1 MHFLILNLGF
11 SEIALVFIVYLI
23 FFGPNNFPSLMRD
36 FGRFFYKIKRSLSD
50 LYRDFD
56 LE

>member
-11 SEIALVFIVYLI
+11 SEIALIFIVYLI

-36 FGRFFYKIKRSLSD
+36 FGRVFYKIKRSLSD
-50 LYRDFD
+50 LYRDLD